1 MEDAAERAVV
11 MVTFPRHSVD
21 SNHGTFARSVG
32 KMVLLLF
39 WFFLII
45 LFYFIFCYSNFVSE
59 LFFPKPVRLSPTDL
73 KAGLHLCVD
82 KRQME

>member
-32 KMVLLLF
+32 KIVLLL
-39 WFFLII
+39 
-45 LFYFIFCYSNFVSE
+45 YFIY
-59 LFFPKPVRLSPTDL
+59 LFIY
-73 KAGLHLCVD
+73 
-82 KRQME
+82 